1 LPLGGLLP
9 GASDIHLELV
19 RFLMVGRMSQ
29 RWLVHSGVEV
39 FGPWTAEEVRSQL
52 RAGRIDAFDL
62 VSLEGSA
69 RKRPLVDVDEI
80 FINTVGKSGQQFSES
95 SQRTESRLIAV
106 PSSVQDNLALK
117 GKPSNQDPQQ
127 LSTASG
133 HSPANTE
140 FRPPRAFE
148 ALAAPTLTSAAAR
161 PASQSSP
168 ATAAPQNAPGK
179 NGVVRRYIL
188 WIPGQNSQ
196 GPFTSREVLTLWYAR
211 KIPAQTFVQKAGT
224 SKRISIA
231 HFAVFYER
239 AAPSGIAFVGEA
251 RAAAGVFDASTRWL
265 IWAFIVGFLVIMAAI
280 LWRYRREELS
290 GKGTEIYRSILGDQD
305 DFTRGTATS
314 EVGQDDAFHRHQA
327 VDNNPRVIANRGA
340 GQAVHPNRKQQNSRA
355 RQPKVE
361 RAPSRVSPTPKP
373 PTETRSVVSKASPA
387 ATRFTDGAQVTLT
400 GYRFNI
406 SALSACELKCKIP
419 MSGPQGS
426 VTAVFFKE
434 AFLDGLSRKS
444 SGLSITGTI
453 KRDPATGG
461 VSIFVQSVK

>member
-1 LPLGGLLP
+1 
-9 GASDIHLELV
+9 
-19 RFLMVGRMSQ
+19 MSQ

-69 RKRPLVDVDEI
+69 RKRPLVDVDDI
-80 FINTVGKSGQQFSES
+80 FINTVGKSTQHFSES
-95 SQRTESRLIAV
+95 SQKTESRLIVAA
-106 PSSVQDNLALK
+106 PATQDNLALK

-127 LSTASG
+127 VFTASG

-148 ALAAPTLTSAAAR
+148 ALAAPTLTSAASR

-168 ATAAPQNAPGK
+168 ATASPQNAPSKG
-179 NGVVRRYIL
+179 GVVRRYLL

-224 SKRISIA
+224 TKRISIA
-231 HFAVFYER
+231 HFAVFYEK

-251 RAAAGVFDASTRWL
+251 RAAAGVLDASTRWL
-265 IWAFIVGFLVIMAAI
+265 ISAFIIGLMVIVAAV
-280 LWRYRREELS
+280 LWRHRREELS
-290 GKGTEIYRSILGDQD
+290 GKGSEIYRSILGDQD
-305 DFTRGTATS
+305 EFTRNPDSS
-314 EVGQDDAFHRHQA
+314 EVGLDYDSRRSTAGLS
-327 VDNNPRVIANRGA
+327 DPGGTDSYGP
-340 GQAVHPNRKQQNSRA
+340 GQAVHPNRKRQNSRV

-361 RAPSRVSPTPKP
+361 RSPRRVSPTPKP
-373 PTETRSVVSKASPA
+373 AAETLPVVSKPSPA
-387 ATRFTDGAQVTLT
+387 ATKFTDGALVTLT

-406 SALSACELKCKIP
+406 SALSACELKCKIS

-434 AFLDGLSRKS
+434 AFLDVLSRKS

-453 KRDPATGG
+453 KRDSATGG
-461 VSIFVQSVK
+461 ISIFVQSVK

>member
-1 LPLGGLLP
+1 MGT
-9 GASDIHLELV
+9 SDIHLELV

-80 FINTVGKSGQQFSES
+80 FINTARISAQQFSEG
-95 SQRTESRLIAV
+95 SQRTESRLIVV
-106 PSSVQDNLALK
+106 PPAVQDNLALK
-117 GKPSNQDPQQ
+117 GGASDNDPQKA
-127 LSTASG
+127 LPSSG
-133 HSPANTE
+133 HAPANTE

-148 ALAAPTLTSAAAR
+148 ALAAPSLTSAAAR

-168 ATAAPQNAPGK
+168 AKAAQQNAPSKG
-179 NGVVRRYIL
+179 GVVRRYIL

-211 KIPAQTFVQKAGT
+211 KIPAETFVQKAGT

-251 RAAAGVFDASTRWL
+251 RAAAGVLDASTRWL
-265 IWAFIVGFLVIMAAI
+265 ITAFIVGFLVILTAF
-280 LWRYRREELS
+280 LWRNRHEELS
-290 GKGTEIYRSILGDQD
+290 EKGTEIYRSILGDEEDFIHNPDSSQVGSDSKPHESPARQD
-305 DFTRGTATS
+305 G
-314 EVGQDDAFHRHQA
+314 
-327 VDNNPRVIANRGA
+327 PRVPGNQGER
-340 GQAVHPNRKQQNSRA
+340 QVVHPNRKQQNSRV

-361 RAPSRVSPTPKP
+361 RAPRRVAPTPKP
-373 PTETRSVVSKASPA
+373 PTETRPVVSKASPA
-387 ATRFTDGAQVTLT
+387 ATKFTDGALVTLT

-406 SALSACELKCKIP
+406 SALSACELKCKIL

-434 AFLDGLSRKS
+434 AFSDILSRKS

-453 KRDPATGG
+453 KRDSGTGA

>member
-1 LPLGGLLP
+1 MG
-9 GASDIHLELV
+9 
-19 RFLMVGRMSQ
+19 Q

-39 FGPWTAEEVRSQL
+39 FGPWTADEVRSQL

-80 FINTVGKSGQQFSES
+80 FINTGRTSAQQFSES
-95 SQRTESRLIAV
+95 SQKTESRLIVAA
-106 PSSVQDNLALK
+106 PAIKDNLALK
-117 GKPSNQDPQQ
+117 GQPSNQDPQQ
-127 LSTASG
+127 VLTASG

-179 NGVVRRYIL
+179 NGVVRRYLL

-196 GPFTSREVLTLWYAR
+196 GPFTSREILTLWYAR

-231 HFAVFYER
+231 HFALFYER

-265 IWAFIVGFLVIMAAI
+265 ITAFIVGFLVIMAAV
-280 LWRYRREELS
+280 LWRHRREELS
-290 GKGTEIYRSILGDQD
+290 EKGTEIYRSILGDQTE
-305 DFTRGTATS
+305 FTRNPNPG
-314 EVGQDDAFHRHQA
+314 EVGRDDQSHGHRA
-327 VDNNPRVIANRGA
+327 VEGNPA
-340 GQAVHPNRKQQNSRA
+340 GTGSHGDRRAVPPNRKQQNSRA

-361 RAPSRVSPTPKP
+361 RAPRRVSPTPKP
-373 PTETRSVVSKASPA
+373 PTEPRPVVSRPSPV
-387 ATRFTDGAQVTLT
+387 ATKFTDGAMVTLT

-406 SALSACELKCKIP
+406 SALSSCELKCKIL
-419 MSGPQGS
+419 MTGPQGS

-434 AFLDGLSRKS
+434 AFSDVLSGKS
-444 SGLSITGTI
+444 SGLSVTGTI

>member
-1 LPLGGLLP
+1 
-9 GASDIHLELV
+9 
-19 RFLMVGRMSQ
+19 MSQ

-69 RKRPLVDVDEI
+69 RKRPLVDVDDI
-80 FINTVGKSGQQFSES
+80 FINTVGKSVQHFSES
-95 SQRTESRLIAV
+95 SQKTESRLIVAPPAV
-106 PSSVQDNLALK
+106 QENLALK
-117 GKPSNQDPQQ
+117 GGASDNDPQKA
-127 LSTASG
+127 LTPSG
-133 HSPANTE
+133 HAPANTE

-148 ALAAPTLTSAAAR
+148 ALAAPSLTSAAAR

-168 ATAAPQNAPGK
+168 AKAAQQNAPSKG
-179 NGVVRRYIL
+179 GVVRRYIL

-211 KIPAQTFVQKAGT
+211 RIPAQTFVQKAGT
-224 SKRISIA
+224 TKRISIA
-231 HFAVFYER
+231 HFAVFYEK

-251 RAAAGVFDASTRWL
+251 RAAAGVLDASTRWL
-265 IWAFIVGFLVIMAAI
+265 ISAFIIGLMVIVAAV
-280 LWRYRREELS
+280 LWRHRREELS
-290 GKGTEIYRSILGDQD
+290 GKGSEIYRSILGDQD
-305 DFTRGTATS
+305 DFTRDTAPS
-314 EVGQDDAFHRHQA
+314 EVGQDDAFHGHQA
-327 VDNNPRVIANRGA
+327 VDNNPGVIANRGP
-340 GQAVHPNRKQQNSRA
+340 GQAVHPNRKRQNSRV

-361 RAPSRVSPTPKP
+361 RSPRRVSPTPKP
-373 PTETRSVVSKASPA
+373 AAETLPVVSKPSPA
-387 ATRFTDGAQVTLT
+387 ATKFTDGALVTLT

-406 SALSACELKCKIP
+406 SALSACELKCKIL

-434 AFLDGLSRKS
+434 AFSDVLSRKS

-453 KRDPATGG
+453 KRDSGAGA